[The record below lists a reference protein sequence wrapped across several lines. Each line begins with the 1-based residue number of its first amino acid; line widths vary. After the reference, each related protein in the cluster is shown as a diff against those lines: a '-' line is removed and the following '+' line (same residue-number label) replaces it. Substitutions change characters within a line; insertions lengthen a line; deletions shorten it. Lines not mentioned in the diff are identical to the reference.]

1 MAVDEAK
8 LDNLP
13 GRFMHDPGLTRI
25 GRAAQAPSGLV
36 CQARP

>member
-1 MAVDEAK
+1 MAAGEAK

-13 GRFMHDPGLTRI
+13 GRFMADPGFTRFR
-25 GRAAQAPSGLV
+25 RAAQAPSSLV

>member
-8 LDNLP
+8 PDNLP
-13 GRFMHDPGLTRI
+13 GRFMADPGFTRP
-25 GRAAQAPSGLV
+25 AAQAPSSLV

>member
-1 MAVDEAK
+1 MAVSEAK

-13 GRFMHDPGLTRI
+13 GRFMADPGFTRFC
-25 GRAAQAPSGLV
+25 RAAQAPSSLV

>member
-1 MAVDEAK
+1 MAVDEAQ

-13 GRFMHDPGLTRI
+13 GRYMADPGFTRFC
-25 GRAAQAPSGLV
+25 RAAQAPSSLV

>member
-13 GRFMHDPGLTRI
+13 GRFVADPGSTWFR
-25 GRAAQAPSGLV
+25 RAAQAPSSLV
-36 CQARP
+36 CEARR

>member
-13 GRFMHDPGLTRI
+13 GRFMADPGFTWFRR
-25 GRAAQAPSGLV
+25 GTQAPSSLI
-36 CQARP
+36 CEARR

>member
-8 LDNLP
+8 PVNLP
-13 GRFMHDPGLTRI
+13 GRFMADPGFT
-25 GRAAQAPSGLV
+25 RAAQAPSSLV

>member
-8 LDNLP
+8 LDSLP
-13 GRFMHDPGLTRI
+13 GRFMADPGFTRFC
-25 GRAAQAPSGLV
+25 RAAQAPSGLV